1 MAEELKVLKIQL
13 ESIHRRL
20 NRVQQ
25 ALLLDLQVPNRNR
38 ESRYFLQLQLKTI
51 ESAYAEYNTSQQRIY
66 CLNVGEDIREETEE
80 AYIAFESLYGELYV
94 LITELLDETI
104 KKEEIEANREAVV
117 PAAAA
122 PVNGAHLP
130 PLRVPLP
137 TFDGTYE
144 NWYAFKSMFETIMN
158 RYQFESPA
166 IKLYH
171 LRNSLTGK
179 AAGIIDQEIL
189 NNNDYLAA
197 WGILT
202 ARFEDRRMIIDKH
215 IDSLFDLPKLMKE
228 NVTDLRKLVDTC
240 TKNVDALKNLG
251 LPVIGLGESML
262 INRIASKLDN
272 ETRKAW
278 ELNQTTDELPN
289 YESTLDFL
297 RERCRVLE
305 KIKPSEKSV
314 KMDKPLRFTAEPKL
328 KTTSLVTTTGKCLHC
343 SGSHELWRCEDYK
356 KANLSDRYT
365 TLRRTG
371 ACFNC
376 LQKGHR
382 TTECTSEH
390 SCKRCG
396 KRHHTT
402 LHNDEDRSKNHE
414 ERPTTSSNKATQQ
427 MTIVEETVVAPT
439 HEESK
444 KPDSSSTF
452 CTQIQATN
460 QQMLLSTAVIL
471 VQGKEGNT
479 YPCRVLLDSGSQTN
493 FISEQFTQLLSLKK
507 ESANVSVSGLNDIR
521 TRIRFKIQTTIR
533 SRISNYAVCLELL
546 VVPKITGNLPLT
558 KVDVLSLTLP
568 AGAELADPYYN
579 VPGRVDMLL
588 GAEIFYDMLMLG
600 RLRLPNS
607 TALLQETQ
615 FGWVLSGPVPNEN
628 RKSVSSFCTTI
639 DEDIGEI
646 VNRFWQIES
655 YCESQNEISSTEAEC
670 IQHFQ
675 ETHERTVEGR
685 YVVRLPFNELKPQLG
700 DSRNMAIK
708 RFQGLEQRLD
718 KNPEMKHQYTEF
730 LREYE
735 SLGHMK
741 EITLDVTEDP
751 RTVYYLPHHY
761 VLKPSSST
769 TKLRVVFDGSAASDS
784 GVSINQTQMIGP
796 CVQNDLVSILLNFRS
811 YKYAF
816 TADIPKMYRQ
826 VGVNKD
832 DRENLNQSLRTF
844 DPQTVTYGLK
854 SSPFLATMVLCQLAD
869 DEEENFPMAANV
881 VKRSSYMDDV
891 LTGANTLEGAIELK
905 NQVAGLLAKGC
916 FDIHKFCSNSE
927 ELLSEIPEEK
937 REDGVNFGNSNFNV
951 LMKTLGV
958 AWDPQDDMFTF
969 LVPVDIPWTSYLTK
983 RKILSQIAKIFD
995 PLGFLG
1001 PVITSAKIIMRELW
1015 SLDLQWDQ
1023 PVPTEM
1029 EQLWGEFHRQLCSL
1043 NDVRIPRWIFCE
1055 EVCEYELHG
1064 FADASDLAYGAC
1076 IYSRLL
1082 RRDGTVNMRLLCS
1095 KSRILPKKKEKQKQI
1110 TTPRAELL
1118 AAVLV
1123 SKLAVKL
1130 LAALDTKFQH
1140 VVLWSDSQIVLCWIS
1155 KSLDALPV
1163 YVGNRV
1169 REIQQLTGSF
1179 IWRYIP
1185 SKENPADLIS
1195 RGVPPQDLAQ
1205 CQIWWYGPPALQSTH
1220 PAIQPPEPIADEDVP
1235 EIKRIVLLTSPI
1247 QPSPHFGGI
1256 WEAGVKSTKF
1266 HLKSVLAEHKLSYEE
1281 LSTVLAQIEA
1291 ILNSRPLTPVSNDPN
1306 DYSAITPAH
1315 FLIGREL
1322 HAIPEPSY
1330 SHIPA
1335 GRLSRWQFVQDLKQK
1350 FWKRW
1355 VNDYLHELQ
1364 TRQKDFKV
1372 TKFRV
1377 GALVLLVDENTSSL
1391 RWALGRITELCPG
1404 PDGHTRVV
1412 RLKTQNGTTT
1422 RAVKKVCLLPLDN
1435 EEP

>member
-1 MAEELKVLKIQL
+1 M
-13 ESIHRRL
+13 
-20 NRVQQ
+20 
-25 ALLLDLQVPNRNR
+25 
-38 ESRYFLQLQLKTI
+38 F
-51 ESAYAEYNTSQQRIY
+51 
-66 CLNVGEDIREETEE
+66 
-80 AYIAFESLYGELYV
+80 
-94 LITELLDETI
+94 
-104 KKEEIEANREAVV
+104 
-117 PAAAA
+117 
-122 PVNGAHLP
+122 
-130 PLRVPLP
+130 
-137 TFDGTYE
+137 FDGAY
-144 NWYAFKSMFETIMN
+144 FSI
-158 RYQFESPA
+158 
-166 IKLYH
+166 
-171 LRNSLTGK
+171 
-179 AAGIIDQEIL
+179 
-189 NNNDYLAA
+189 
-197 WGILT
+197 
-202 ARFEDRRMIIDKH
+202 
-215 IDSLFDLPKLMKE
+215 
-228 NVTDLRKLVDTC
+228 
-240 TKNVDALKNLG
+240 
-251 LPVIGLGESML
+251 
-262 INRIASKLDN
+262 RI
-272 ETRKAW
+272 
-278 ELNQTTDELPN
+278 
-289 YESTLDFL
+289 
-297 RERCRVLE
+297 
-305 KIKPSEKSV
+305 
-314 KMDKPLRFTAEPKL
+314 
-328 KTTSLVTTTGKCLHC
+328 C

-832 DRENLNQSLRTF
+832 DVRYQRIVWRENLNQSLRTF
-844 DPQTVTYGLK
+844 DLQTVTYGLK

-937 REDGVNFGNSNFNV
+937 REDGVNIGNSNFNV

-1247 QPSPHFGGI
+1247 QPRLAIFNRVSRLLVIQRAMAYVIRFCDYIRAGRKQLTKGLPNCDEMMRASKLIVRLVQKESFELELKAIKSNKEIPNTIRNLNPIIEDGVMRVGGRLKHAAIPYEQKHQVLLPEKHPYTICLIRHLHRSNLHVGQRGLLALVRQQYWPLRVKNTIRKLIHSCIPCFRMKPSKSTQLMGNLPDYRVQPSPVFHHTGVDFAGPFQIRSNLKLRNAAVTKGYVCVFVCMATRALHLEAVSDLTSEAFMGALQRFVSRRGLVRRLYSDNATNFEGAFNEMRRLAQLFQDEQHQRLLNEYCTQNNIDWSFIPPRSPHFGGI